1 MPKCP
6 NGKKNCDCTPE
17 ELRQAALR
25 NKNQPKAKAPPKV
38 FKVKDPDPDDRYADI
53 HPHLPQ
59 PPALLLIVGSVKQ
72 GKCLFE
78 YSLVE
83 TTEGKKYIKN
93 VKVGD
98 KVLSDNGFVEVEEV
112 FKQDKKEC
120 YKIILDN
127 DFELILTEDHKL
139 HTINGMKPMKDC
151 DNEMIITKNGM
162 KKIKYKEYYGCVEC
176 YDISVKNEN
185 HRFYCNDISVSNSNL
200 LVNLLCNPDMYK
212 DKFDIVKIISNTLNA
227 DPKGKLL
234 NKYFD
239 CEDHYNDEMIT
250 DIIESQKKYE
260 DFERPTVA
268 MVLDDIL
275 TKDFKKTNAV
285 SFLATRFRHYG
296 IGLLAFTTQSF
307 RAVSGLIRNNATDVI
322 IMKQQN
328 QKELDKVQEEYGDLF
343 PNIFMD
349 LYNKAIG
356 DAPYSFLYLDMQTN
370 PATAYIRFETKIAEG
385 ENKLF

>member
-1 MPKCP
+1 MDKP
-6 NGKKNCDCTPE
+6 
-17 ELRQAALR
+17 A
-25 NKNQPKAKAPPKV
+25 PKV
-38 FKVKDPDPDDRYADI
+38 FKVRDPDPDDKFADI

-59 PPALLLIVGSVKQ
+59 PPSLLLIVGSVKQ
-72 GKCLFE
+72 GK
-78 YSLVE
+78 
-83 TTEGKKYIKN
+83 
-93 VKVGD
+93 
-98 KVLSDNGFVEVEEV
+98 
-112 FKQDKKEC
+112 
-120 YKIILDN
+120 
-127 DFELILTEDHKL
+127 
-139 HTINGMKPMKDC
+139 
-151 DNEMIITKNGM
+151 
-162 KKIKYKEYYGCVEC
+162 
-176 YDISVKNEN
+176 
-185 HRFYCNDISVSNSNL
+185 SNL

-250 DIIESQKKYE
+250 DMIESQQKMD
-260 DFERPTVA
+260 DFERSSVA
-268 MVLDDIL
+268 IFLDDIL

-296 IGLLAFTTQSF
+296 IGLLGFTTQSF

-328 QKELDKVQEEYGDLF
+328 KKELEKIEEEYGDMF
-343 PNIFMD
+343 PSIFME

-385 ENKLF
+385 STKLF

>member
-1 MPKCP
+1 M
-6 NGKKNCDCTPE
+6 E
-17 ELRQAALR
+17 
-25 NKNQPKAKAPPKV
+25 KAPPKV

-59 PPALLLIVGSVKQ
+59 PPSLLLIVGSVKQ

-212 DKFDIVKIISNTLNA
+212 DKFDVVKIISNTLNA
-227 DPKGKLL
+227 DPKGKLM

-385 ENKLF
+385 EKKLF

>member
-25 NKNQPKAKAPPKV
+25 NQPKVKAPPKV
-38 FKVKDPDPDDRYADI
+38 FKVKDPDPDDRYGDI

-59 PPALLLIVGSVKQ
+59 PPSLLLIVGSVKQ
-72 GKCLFE
+72 GK
-78 YSLVE
+78 
-83 TTEGKKYIKN
+83 
-93 VKVGD
+93 
-98 KVLSDNGFVEVEEV
+98 
-112 FKQDKKEC
+112 
-120 YKIILDN
+120 
-127 DFELILTEDHKL
+127 
-139 HTINGMKPMKDC
+139 
-151 DNEMIITKNGM
+151 
-162 KKIKYKEYYGCVEC
+162 
-176 YDISVKNEN
+176 
-185 HRFYCNDISVSNSNL
+185 SNL
-200 LVNLLCNPDMYK
+200 LVNLLCNPDM
-212 DKFDIVKIISNTLNA
+212 
-227 DPKGKLL
+227 

-250 DIIESQKKYE
+250 DMIESQKKYE

-328 QKELDKVQEEYGDLF
+328 MKELEKLNEEYGDLF
-343 PNIFMD
+343 PNIFME
-349 LYNKAIG
+349 LYKKAIE

-370 PATAYIRFETKIAEG
+370 PASAYIRFETLIAQG
-385 ENKLF
+385 EKKLF